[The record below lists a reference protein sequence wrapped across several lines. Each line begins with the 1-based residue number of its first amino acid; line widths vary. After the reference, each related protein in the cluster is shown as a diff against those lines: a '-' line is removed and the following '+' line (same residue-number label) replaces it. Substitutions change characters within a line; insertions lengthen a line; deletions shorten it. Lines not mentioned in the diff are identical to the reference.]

1 MNKHATNK
9 QNKVSS
15 WYCTN
20 FVSPEN
26 KKTCKKVNK
35 NDRGLQKNL
44 TTWLSVCNWSK
55 NNSKYGYCDVN

>member
-26 KKTCKKVNK
+26 KKRVKRLIKMIEDYKKI
-35 NDRGLQKNL
+35 
-44 TTWLSVCNWSK
+44 
-55 NNSKYGYCDVN
+55 